1 MFAKTKELVDNL
13 YKEITTKTKLE
24 VSNLGEIKEFLGV
37 EIIRDRSKRSIIITQ
52 RNFIKKILYRFNKQ
66 NNKPKD
72 IPLPIGLK
80 LEKNLEQASLKDIN
94 KYQQE
99 IGSIIYSTIFT
110 RPDLVYPT
118 NYLARFMSNPSVE
131 HYKYLNNL

>member
-1 MFAKTKELVDNL
+1 MQTHVDDILVFAKTKELVDNL

-37 EIIRDRSKRSIIITQ
+37 EIIRDRSKRSIVITQ
-52 RNFIKKILYRFNKQ
+52 RNFIKKILHRFNKQ

-80 LEKNLEQASLKDIN
+80 LEKNLEQASL
-94 KYQQE
+94 
-99 IGSIIYSTIFT
+99 
-110 RPDLVYPT
+110 
-118 NYLARFMSNPSVE
+118 
-131 HYKYLNNL
+131 